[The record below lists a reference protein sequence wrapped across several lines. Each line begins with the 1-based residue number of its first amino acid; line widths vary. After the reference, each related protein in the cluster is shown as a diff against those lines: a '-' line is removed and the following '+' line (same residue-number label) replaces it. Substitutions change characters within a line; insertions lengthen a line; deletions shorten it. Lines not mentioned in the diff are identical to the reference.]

1 VLLREEILLDAT
13 SGDDRNLWLV
23 PAAVLGG
30 CVLLGMVL
38 GGLML
43 GMQIKETRLADR
55 YVTVKGLVERTVKS
69 DSAIWPVTFK
79 ETGDDLQQVYAKS
92 EEDRGAIQ
100 KFFASQGITPQEIS
114 VGQIQVTDKQANEYG
129 GDKNNGPR
137 YIVQQTVTVSSN
149 DVDKIAKAGQKTAQL
164 LQAGIIVIGGYGQG
178 IRYVFNGLN
187 ALKPDMITEATK
199 NARSSADRF
208 AADSGSEV
216 GSIRSANQGVF
227 SISAADAGSGMAPG
241 EDGGDGQ
248 VESPDA
254 SIMKKVRVVSTV
266 DYYLVR

>member
-1 VLLREEILLDAT
+1 M
-13 SGDDRNLWLV
+13 
-23 PAAVLGG
+23 
-30 CVLLGMVL
+30 LLGLVVGGWLL
-38 GGLML
+38 GK
-43 GMQIKETRLADR
+43 QIKETRLADR

-79 ETGDDLQQVYAKS
+79 ETGNELQQVYAKS
-92 EEDRGAIQ
+92 EEDRASVL
-100 KFFASQGITPQEIS
+100 KFFKEQGIADQEIT
-114 VGQIQVTDKQANEYG
+114 VGQIQVTDKQANEYS
-129 GDKNNGPR
+129 NNQGGPR

-164 LQAGIIVIGGYGQG
+164 LQAGIIVVGGYGQG

-227 SISAADAGSGMAPG
+227 SISAADGGSGVAPG
-241 EDGGDGQ
+241 EDGGGGGT
-248 VESPDA
+248 SPDA
-254 SIMKKVRVVSTV
+254 SIMKKVRVVATI
-266 DYYLVR
+266 DYYLMK